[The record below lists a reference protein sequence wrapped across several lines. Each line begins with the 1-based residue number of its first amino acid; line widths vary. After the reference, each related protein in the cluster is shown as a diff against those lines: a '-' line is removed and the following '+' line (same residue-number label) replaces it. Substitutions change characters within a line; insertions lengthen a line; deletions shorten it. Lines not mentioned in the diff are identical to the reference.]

1 MGVGYTSQ
9 GEKKH
14 AYVFDFYSVY
24 SFVYATILLGFPPRI
39 AGQVDY
45 PHLERM
51 AWLDAC
57 VLVAA
62 GCMGTRDRRILI
74 RDSWKVPPAPVL

>member
-45 PHLERM
+45 PHLERV
-51 AWLDAC
+51 ARLD
-57 VLVAA
+57 VDLLVAA
-62 GCMGTRDRRILI
+62 GCMGASNRRILI
-74 RDSWKVPPAPVL
+74 RGS